1 MIGGTIIEII
11 ELRDRFWVNCQDAVS
26 PSQCAVFVSKTV
38 HARCISEGDA
48 LWWQAD
54 QCYWTPACNMKR
66 LKVLQCGVEFDIKI
80 PKIGFSGMPRPEHP
94 EFA

>member
-1 MIGGTIIEII
+1 MIGGKVLETIT
-11 ELRDRFWVNCQDAVS
+11 LRDRIWVNCQCQVYGDIA
-26 PSQCAVFVSKTV
+26 AVFVQKTV

-54 QCYWTPACNMKR
+54 SCYWTPACNMNHMAF
-66 LKVLQCGVEFDIKI
+66 LVGGEQFDIKI

>member
-11 ELRDRFWVNCQDAVS
+11 ELRDRFWVNCQDTVS
-26 PSQCAVFVSKTV
+26 PGQCAVFVQKTV
-38 HARCISEGDA
+38 HARCLSEGDA
-48 LWWQAD
+48 FWWQAD
-54 QCYWTPACNMKR
+54 KCYWTPACNMNR
-66 LKVLQCGVEFDIKI
+66 MAVLRCGFDFDIPI